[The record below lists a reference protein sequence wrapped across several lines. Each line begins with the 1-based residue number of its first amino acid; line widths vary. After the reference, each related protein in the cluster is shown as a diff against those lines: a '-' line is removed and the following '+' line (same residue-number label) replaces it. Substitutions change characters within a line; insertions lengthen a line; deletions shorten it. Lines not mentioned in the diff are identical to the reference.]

1 MKKSFTALSFF
12 SGCLGLDLGLEE
24 AGIETLLACEFDR
37 FCQQTIRLNKPQL
50 PVISDILD
58 YDGVSIKKLAG
69 LEDNQ
74 RPTVIVGG
82 PPCQAFSTAGKR
94 QAFTDPRGNVFLK
107 YLDLI
112 KELTPDFA
120 VIENVRGLLSAS
132 LKHRPLDKRG
142 KDYPDLE
149 EDEFSGSA
157 LKHVLDLLESY
168 GYKYSFNLYN
178 TANYG
183 VPQKRE
189 RVFLIACLDSHIPPY
204 ISPTHS
210 EGGEY
215 GLEKW
220 TTFRSVVKGL
230 KEKDMHSSKFPESR
244 LKYYRMLKDGQY
256 WKDLPV
262 EIQKEALGKSFH
274 SGGGKTGFLRR
285 LAWDAPSP
293 TLVTSPT
300 MPATD
305 LAHPEKDRPLSIEE
319 YKRVQQFPDD
329 WILAGDLTSQY
340 RQVGNA
346 VPVGMGKALGKLLV
360 SLINKD
366 SANSIPSDFPFSRYT
381 NTNEQT
387 WKLDF
392 DKRKSKPDKYQ
403 LTLGL

>member
-1 MKKSFTALSFF
+1 MKKPFTALSFF

-24 AGIETLLACEFDR
+24 AGIETLLACEFDK
-37 FCQQTIRLNKPQL
+37 FCQQTIKLNKPQL

-168 GYKYSFNLYN
+168 GYRYSFNLYN

-189 RVFLIACLDSHIPPY
+189 RVFLIACLDSQIPPY
-204 ISPTHS
+204 IPPTHS
-210 EGGEY
+210 EGGMY

-366 SANSIPSDFPFSRYT
+366 SAHSIPSDFPFSRYT

-392 DKRKSKPDKYQ
+392 DKRKSKPDKDQ
-403 LTLGL
+403 LTLDL

>member
-1 MKKSFTALSFF
+1 MKRSFTALSFF
-12 SGCLGLDLGLEE
+12 SGCLGLDLGLQE
-24 AGIETLLACEFDR
+24 AGFQTLLACEFDK
-37 FCQQTIRLNKPQL
+37 FCQKTIKVNKPEL

-58 YDGVSIKKLAG
+58 YDGNAIRKLAG
-69 LEDNQ
+69 LKENQ

-112 KELTPDFA
+112 KELSPDFA

-142 KDYPDLE
+142 KEHPELE
-149 EDEFSGSA
+149 DDEVPGSA
-157 LKHVLDLLESY
+157 LNHVLDLLESY

-183 VPQKRE
+183 VPQNRE
-189 RVFLIACLDSHIPPY
+189 RIFLIACLDGKIPPY
-204 ISPTHS
+204 IPPTHS
-210 EGGEY
+210 KDGSY
-215 GLEKW
+215 ALEPW
-220 TTFRSVVKGL
+220 TTFRSVVRGL
-230 KEKDMHSSKFPESR
+230 KEKDMHSFKFPESR
-244 LKYYRMLKDGQY
+244 LKYYRMLKAGQY

-262 EIQKEALGKSFH
+262 EIQKEALGKSFF

-285 LAWDAPSP
+285 LSWDTPSP

-319 YKRVQQFPDD
+319 YKRVQQFPDH
-329 WILAGDLTSQY
+329 WILEGDLAAQY

-360 SLINKD
+360 RLINKD
-366 SANSIPSDFPFSRYT
+366 PAQAIPTDFPFSRYK
-381 NTNEQT
+381 NTDEKS
-387 WKLDF
+387 WKIDF
-392 DKRKSKPDKYQ
+392 INSKSKPDKDQ